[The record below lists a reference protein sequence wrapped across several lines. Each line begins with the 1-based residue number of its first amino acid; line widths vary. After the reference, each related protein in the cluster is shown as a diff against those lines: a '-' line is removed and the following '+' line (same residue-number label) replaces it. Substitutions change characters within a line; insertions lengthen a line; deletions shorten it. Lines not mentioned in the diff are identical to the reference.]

1 MPNGG
6 EVTRLIDRKIEQ
18 LATESA
24 REKARTARWN
34 LNVAILAYALLAT
47 IVLLSFA
54 GVATEIVALIAIL
67 GLAMVWLMAW
77 RREKQT
83 YKRFYDQELRQ
94 LQELPRGEKGEAF
107 MPSPLTRRETEI
119 LNHIARGYM
128 NKQIAAKLGIS
139 EQTIKNHMTSILR
152 KLDVNDRTQA
162 VVLAM
167 HSGWISSRVGEPSEP
182 ITSDKIKI
190 SPQKI

>member
-119 LNHIARGYM
+119 LNHIAHGYM